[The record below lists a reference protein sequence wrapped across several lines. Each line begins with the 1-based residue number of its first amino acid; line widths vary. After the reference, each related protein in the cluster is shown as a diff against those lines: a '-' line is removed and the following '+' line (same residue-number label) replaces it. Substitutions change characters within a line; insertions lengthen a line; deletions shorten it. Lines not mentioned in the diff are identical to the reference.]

1 VTRVKQSR
9 VYDASWHRLLD
20 AVDAALEDIGASG
33 IRWPDEDLARASMG
47 FSFWSYGEDLT
58 VEVFD
63 DGEVTVR
70 SECSFPLQW
79 IDWGKNARNCR
90 RLLDAIDDRLD
101 DDRPRR
107 RRRR

>member
-1 VTRVKQSR
+1 MLRSKRSR
-9 VYDASWHRLLD
+9 RYDASWNRLLD

-47 FSFWSYGEDLT
+47 FSLFSYGEDLT

-63 DGEVTVR
+63 DGEVTVA
-70 SECSFPLQW
+70 SECSFPLQL
-79 IDWGKNARNCR
+79 IDWGKNSRNCR

-101 DDRPRR
+101 ADRPRR
-107 RRRR
+107 RRK